1 MLEELSAEQRTK
13 AEYEVLGASTFAR
26 WPSAAECAATRFMFG
41 LKIIGQAGHLLGP
54 GRPPQQVNHD
64 DAAVT
69 ATPISAHLG
78 IPIRRTRWTHRGQ
91 PRER

>member
-13 AEYEVLGASTFAR
+13 AEYEVLWASTFAR
-26 WPSAAECAATRFMFG
+26 WPAATRFMFG